1 MDGIIIADKPE
12 GFTSF
17 DVIAKLRG
25 ALGERRLGHGGTLDP
40 MATGVLPIFAGSAT
54 KAVDLLPDETKRY
67 TAAVRLGIKTD
78 TADITGETLATS
90 DKTCTRDELERALAG
105 FKGRI
110 SQIPP
115 MYSALKAG
123 GRRLYDLAREGK
135 TVERA
140 PREIEIYSLEL
151 IGFDEKAREFAIDVC
166 CSKGSYIRT
175 LAEDIAASL
184 GCLAALSALRR
195 TASCGFTEAEAR
207 PLEEIITLAGEG
219 RAGELLLSVESAFAP
234 LKAVALD
241 DNLARLFSNGYA
253 FEAERLPVPLN
264 EDERVRVYDKAGFS
278 GIGER
283 RGLRFKKLKQFRN

>member
-17 DVIAKLRG
+17 DLIAKLRG
-25 ALGERRLGHGGTLDP
+25 VLGERRLGHGGTLDP
-40 MATGVLPIFAGSAT
+40 MATGVLPIFAGNAT

-67 TAAVRLGIKTD
+67 LAAVRLGIKTD
-78 TADITGETLATS
+78 TADITGETLETS
-90 DKTCTRDELERALAG
+90 FKSCTRDELERALEG
-105 FKGRI
+105 FKGKI
-110 SQIPP
+110 TQIPP
-115 MYSALKAG
+115 MYSALKVG

-151 IGFDEKAREFAIDVC
+151 ITFDETAREFAIDVR
-166 CSKGSYIRT
+166 CSKGTYIRA

-184 GCLAALSALRR
+184 GCLAALCALRR
-195 TASCGFTEAEAR
+195 TASCGFAESQSH

-219 RAGELLLSVESAFAP
+219 RAGELLLSVESAFVS
-234 LKAVALD
+234 LQAVTLD

-253 FEAERLPVPLN
+253 FEAARLPVPLG
-264 EDERVRVYDKAGFS
+264 DGERVRVYDKAGFS

-283 RGLRFKKLKQFRN
+283 REGRFKKLKQFRS